1 MILFVGVATCVGGI
15 VLVLRH
21 LHVWRRQVDATEDS
35 RVRRYYSRQLRR
47 RCLTSTCIA
56 VLGFV
61 IALLHFK
68 EYWDDGRE
76 SGYVIL
82 VSCALTLIFMIFVLA
97 SLDFLAVSHLVRSQR
112 ARTRE
117 AAEELAREYHRLQK
131 KKQLTGEGDSQ
142 PPTESNG

>member
-1 MILFVGVATCVGGI
+1 MILVVGIATFVGGI

-21 LHVWRRQVDATEDS
+21 LHVWRRQVDATEDP
-35 RVRRYYSRQLRR
+35 RARRIFARQLRR

-68 EYWDDGRE
+68 DYWSDGRE

-112 ARTRE
+112 SRTRE
-117 AAEELAREYHRLQK
+117 SAEELAREYHRLQK
-131 KKQLTGEGDSQ
+131 KKQLSGEGDSR
-142 PPTESNG
+142 PPTDGN